1 MHEFDKGTLLAQAK
15 NLSEFYN
22 EESAS
27 LPSRLNLIDQLH
39 PSETAHSRM
48 LCALLS
54 YRKGDSYP
62 LLESFVDF
70 IFSTTT
76 LEDLPNVRAPRCRC
90 EQDRIDLLIEEAGQ
104 YAIIIENKIHGA
116 LDQPQQIERYVER
129 VIHRGI
135 PQSHI
140 YVLYLTRD
148 GNKEVAAH
156 SLTDRVK
163 QWLEVKDDSFGRFIP
178 INYRDHVL
186 PWLEKLV
193 SLYSTDNML
202 FTSAIWQYKDH
213 LKGLLML
220 RDDEK
225 IIFDKMNAKVKEE
238 LRLSTLEKMK
248 EVQNGIRLLDD
259 SMSKIL
265 DEKIQQIG
273 EECITKPLK
282 KFASKKGCEVKDV
295 SFGNY
300 VFTIRIEPSNWKKC
314 SFIMNCESG
323 HGGILYGIAHY
334 DGQNN
339 SISDDLK
346 KEIKQRMSSSAF
358 NQSQWWPCWKRVE
371 KNFRT
376 PDIDF
381 WIGVRDRHLGIYQ
394 YIVTCYKEI
403 YEKTKDLDL

>member
-1 MHEFDKGTLLAQAK
+1 MDETLLAKAK
-15 NLSEFYN
+15 ELSEFYDR
-22 EESAS
+22 EEAR
-27 LPSRLNLIDQLH
+27 LPSQLNLIDQLH

-54 YRKGDSYP
+54 YRKENNYP

-116 LDQPQQIERYVER
+116 IDQPQQIERYVER

-148 GNKEVAAH
+148 GNKEVANH
-156 SLTDRVK
+156 SLTNRVK
-163 QWLEVKDDSFGRFIP
+163 RWLEVTDDSLGRFIP
-178 INYRDHVL
+178 INYRDHIL
-186 PWLEKLV
+186 PWLKKNSHNIVGELP
-193 SLYSTDNML
+193 
-202 FTSAIWQYKDH
+202 TSAILQYTDH

-225 IIFDKMNAKVKEE
+225 IIFDKMKEKVKDE
-238 LRLSTLEKMK
+238 LGLSTLEKMK
-248 EVQNGIRLLDD
+248 EAQDGIKHLDN
-259 SMSKIL
+259 SVSEIL
-265 DEKIQQIG
+265 KEEIERIG
-273 EECITKPLK
+273 KEYITEPLK
-282 KFASKKGCEVKDV
+282 KFASEKACEIKDV

-300 VFTIRIEPSNWKKC
+300 VFTIRIKPWNWKKC
-314 SFIMNCESG
+314 SFIMNYEYS

-339 SISDDLK
+339 SISNDLK
-346 KEIKQRMSSSAF
+346 KEIKQRMSSSSF
-358 NQSQWWPCWKRVE
+358 NQSPWWPCWKLVE
-371 KNFRT
+371 KYYRT

-381 WIGVRDRHLGIYQ
+381 WIHVRDNRLNMYQ
-394 YIVTCYKEI
+394 YIVDRYEEI